1 MANVFGVFLHL
12 LMIEI
17 SRGRI
22 SLAQQGPS
30 ARPLSRREQDQCHV
44 TMKELNPKMIWLLS
58 ERKISE
64 RRKGKKKKKKTLSSL
79 SSILGNDTCP
89 SEDGEVFLKKLPFM
103 QEI

>member
-64 RRKGKKKKKKTLSSL
+64 RRKGKKKNNPIFPIFYTW
-79 SSILGNDTCP
+79 
-89 SEDGEVFLKKLPFM
+89 
-103 QEI
+103 